1 MFRKVLLSTAAAFA
15 MAGSALAADLPARVM
30 APAPFIPPVFTWTG
44 FYIGVNA
51 GAAWVGHDGCS
62 RLYDYSGG
70 VYTPVTDYTPNC
82 NNNNNNAGFIG
93 GGQAGYNWQIG
104 ALVLG
109 LEGDIDWVG
118 QAGNRNYDYSM
129 YGSPYRISSHV
140 YEVDNDAFHFN
151 GGNSGNV
158 VGTIRGRLGFA
169 LDRALFYVTGG
180 AAFRGSGNDGSLA
193 VTSTSIVTNNTT
205 WPSTVTSSS
214 STTTFTR
221 NNNNNNVG
229 WVLGGGIEYA
239 LTDSITARA
248 EYMHMQF
255 SNNSGYY
262 TNSAYPNAAFSSN
275 RNNSLDSVRLGLN
288 WKFGWAQPTAV
299 SPVSAR
305 Y

>member
-15 MAGSALAADLPARVM
+15 MVGSALAADLPARVT

-62 RLYDYSGG
+62 RAYDYYGG
-70 VYTPVTDYTPNC
+70 VYTPISDYRPNC
-82 NNNNNNAGFIG
+82 NNNNDNVGFIG
-93 GGQAGYNWQIG
+93 GGQAGYNWQMG
-104 ALVLG
+104 GLVLG
-109 LEGDIDWVG
+109 VEGDIDWVG
-118 QAGNRNYDYSM
+118 RAGNRNYDYAM
-129 YGSPYRISSHV
+129 YGDPYRVGRHT
-140 YEVDNDAFHFN
+140 YEVDNDSFHFN
-151 GGNSGNV
+151 GGDRGNV
-158 VGTIRGRLGFA
+158 VGTIRGRIGFA

-180 AAFRGSGNDGSLA
+180 AAFRGNGNDGNLA
-193 VTSTSIVTNNTT
+193 WTHDSIVNNTYT
-205 WPSTVTSSS
+205 GTVT
-214 STTTFTR
+214 TTTTTTNFTR

-239 LTDSITARA
+239 LSDNVTVRA

-255 SNNSGYY
+255 DNNSGYY
-262 TNSAYPNAAFSSN
+262 TNSYYPRYAFSSN
-275 RNNSLDSVRLGLN
+275 RNNSLDTARLGLN